1 LFAVRFQS
9 DAKEWCVV
17 KQLGDFNLLLNALR
31 LTSTDCKLKLPTK
44 NMFDPS
50 FGRKRLKQLKAF
62 INELI
67 TDPQYLA
74 QDCVKKFLGLDQL
87 CPPGLPLTAQVD
99 METTEA
105 KRAIPEDFVLV
116 KKIGMGAF
124 GQVYLANSRT
134 TNGVFAIKVL
144 KKKQQIERPSGVQQV
159 MSERN
164 VLIKSLQH
172 PFLCKLRYTFQ
183 SASML
188 FFVMDYVNGGELY
201 SYIQRERFTEERAK
215 FYVAE
220 IACALGYLHSEKI
233 IYRDL
238 KPENILLDGQGH
250 IVLTDFGLCT
260 NADGAQE
267 TGTVCGTPEYLA
279 PESIRAGEYSYAVD
293 WWGLGTV
300 FYEMLYGLPPF
311 FDTNRR
317 KMHEAILTR
326 PVKLGDNISEEAKQ
340 ILLGLLHKS
349 KEERLGSRL
358 DFEEI
363 RSHCFFRK
371 MDWAA
376 LLARRIRPPFTPL
389 VSSLADTRHVAPEF
403 TCLPISVACRMNL
416 TLSLIFSPQHL
427 SLIQSNALDDPTPPS
442 LWMTHSLGSLTTPLP
457 FWENEYTTLVSVYI
471 LMLEPSA
478 YGAVL
483 DPFFGFGAD
492 RIPSTAFLLPGS
504 LLIRLEEYYLD
515 SNQESGPS
523 WNNENKLSGL

>member
-1 LFAVRFQS
+1 MSISSITLLSLTDQTNYIDGKKCTLFAVRFQS
-9 DAKEWCVV
+9 DAKEWCMV

-62 INELI
+62 INDLI
-67 TDPQYLA
+67 TDPQYLE

-260 NADGAQE
+260 NADGVQE

-317 KMHEAILTR
+317 KMHEAVLMK

-340 ILLGLLHKS
+340 LLLGLLHKS

-371 MDWAA
+371 MDWTA

-403 TCLPISVACRMNL
+403 TCLPISASVINSIERL
-416 TLSLIFSPQHL
+416 GRSDTSLFVDDTFSGFTYNP
-427 SLIQSNALDDPTPPS
+427 A
-442 LWMTHSLGSLTTPLP
+442 
-457 FWENEYTTLVSVYI
+457 
-471 LMLEPSA
+471 
-478 YGAVL
+478 AVL
-483 DPFFGFGAD
+483 G
-492 RIPSTAFLLPGS
+492 
-504 LLIRLEEYYLD
+504 
-515 SNQESGPS
+515 
-523 WNNENKLSGL
+523 K

>member
-1 LFAVRFQS
+1 MSFNSITLLSLTDQTNHIDGKKCTLFALRFQS
-9 DAKEWCVV
+9 DAKEWCMV
-17 KQLGDFNLLLNALR
+17 KQLGDFNLLLNAGLCQEIFGIGSTVSSWSAPGR
-31 LTSTDCKLKLPTK
+31 LNCIDYTLYLQDSSSRYGDNGSQTVCPC
-44 NMFDPS
+44 FVYP
-50 FGRKRLKQLKAF
+50 
-62 INELI
+62 ELCDLI
-67 TDPQYLA
+67 
-74 QDCVKKFLGLDQL
+74 C
-87 CPPGLPLTAQVD
+87 
-99 METTEA
+99 
-105 KRAIPEDFVLV
+105 RAIPEDFVLV

-260 NADGAQE
+260 NADGVQE

-317 KMHEAILTR
+317 KMHEAVLMK

-340 ILLGLLHKS
+340 LLLG
-349 KEERLGSRL
+349 
-358 DFEEI
+358 
-363 RSHCFFRK
+363 
-371 MDWAA
+371 
-376 LLARRIRPPFTPL
+376 
-389 VSSLADTRHVAPEF
+389 
-403 TCLPISVACRMNL
+403 
-416 TLSLIFSPQHL
+416 
-427 SLIQSNALDDPTPPS
+427 
-442 LWMTHSLGSLTTPLP
+442 
-457 FWENEYTTLVSVYI
+457 
-471 LMLEPSA
+471 
-478 YGAVL
+478 
-483 DPFFGFGAD
+483 
-492 RIPSTAFLLPGS
+492 
-504 LLIRLEEYYLD
+504 
-515 SNQESGPS
+515 
-523 WNNENKLSGL
+523 